1 MSVKASLSFRTAMFS
16 LFQWRCSFGK
26 IEIVCSCICRDEEN
40 PEIVLYYINLI
51 IYKYF
56 GVKGTVLKVQPSFD
70 LFFFFLSPK
79 ESRDEAF
86 KATPE

>member
-1 MSVKASLSFRTAMFS
+1 MFS
-16 LFQWRCSFGK
+16 LFQWCCSFGK

-40 PEIVLYYINLI
+40 PEIVL
-51 IYKYF
+51 KYF
-56 GVKGTVLKVQPSFD
+56 GVKGTVLKAQPSFD